1 MPPPHQP
8 KGGHRGMPHPPSSQR
23 GENQGQETGGGRG
36 ARREPILRLPTIS
49 TQECTKPGRM
59 PEQMPWSGKGF
70 VESRDTLPLPKD
82 SLLRGGPQVSPIPR
96 CLSRSP
102 GRGSGGL
109 RRRVGASSPP
119 PRGAPPPAGGGAFVP
134 HVEPAGPAGTAHHLP
149 THRAA
154 ATWGPG
160 RKRPQ
165 PSSTWK
171 GAGDPR
177 SGVLPQAPES

>member
-1 MPPPHQP
+1 MPPLTNQREVTGACPIPLAP
-8 KGGHRGMPHPPSSQR
+8 KEGRI
-23 GENQGQETGGGRG
+23 QGQETGGGRG

-49 TQECTKPGRM
+49 TQECRKPGRM

-70 VESRDTLPLPKD
+70 VESRDTLPLPRD

-109 RRRVGASSPP
+109 RRRVRASSPP

-165 PSSTWK
+165 PSSMWK
-171 GAGDPR
+171 GAGDSR